1 MIDIEKVLSQKENQF
16 IEAKLADSK
25 VPKSLWET
33 YSAFANTFGGTII
46 LGLKED
52 KTSKKLSIEGVKNSD
67 QIISDIWNTLNN
79 NNKVSSNILLSK
91 HIYKIDYNNKTL
103 VVIEVPRAG
112 RLDRP
117 VYIGEDF
124 LKGTYRR
131 NHEGDYHCTKAEVK
145 SMLRDQSEVSSDSLL
160 LDNVPITALNHDSIK
175 RYRIIF
181 KNLRPDHVWVELSDD
196 EFLCK
201 IGAARIYQNDGKL
214 HPTLG
219 GLIFF
224 GDFIEIQNELP
235 NFFLDYRERLDF
247 NNRWTDRV
255 CSGDGDWSGNVFDF
269 YFKVA
274 SKLTSQIKRPFALDN
289 NMQRIDDTPLH
300 KGVREA
306 LANALIHTDYY
317 GTRGVVID
325 KFPDSISISNPG
337 SFRIPIF
344 DAIGGGISDAR
355 NSKIFNMFTLI
366 EVGERSGMGLCN
378 LYDVW
383 RKNKL
388 PMPYVKESL
397 TPCERITIELQLS
410 QIENNTFVSESPATF
425 NSAVREST
433 MPSFNEGFIATYKSS
448 STSSN
453 QSSTTT
459 QKEIKNN
466 TITTTVKE
474 GASSTAYY
482 ITNPSPVANSSTTQT
497 YKESIKKGTQNLP
510 FTSNDAI
517 FTTTQS
523 QEVNRKTAKNHV
535 IPSSTLDT
543 ITTQSP
549 KIIPTTENNNIED
562 LILKEILSCPQIS
575 HKKLSEN
582 LDRKQSSIRF
592 YLERLQKKGIV
603 SRVGSNRNGFWRVNR
618 K

>member
-52 KTSKKLSIEGVKNSD
+52 KTSKVLSVVGVKNAD

-91 HIYKIDYNNKTL
+91 HIYQLEYESKTL
-103 VVIEVPRAG
+103 IIIEVPRAG

-131 NHEGDYHCTKAEVK
+131 NHEGDYHCSKAEVK

-160 LDNVPITALNHDSIK
+160 LDNVPLSSLNRDSIK

-181 KNLRPDHVWVELSDD
+181 RNIRPDHVWVELSDD

-235 NFFLDYRERLDF
+235 NYFLDYRERLDF

-255 CSGDGDWSGNVFDF
+255 CSGDGDWSGNIFDF

-274 SKLTSQIKRPFALDN
+274 SKLTSQIKRPFVLDN

-306 LANALIHTDYY
+306 LANALIHADYY
-317 GTRGVVID
+317 GTRGIVID
-325 KFPDSISISNPG
+325 KFPESIVISNPG

-355 NSKIFNMFTLI
+355 NSKIFNMFALI

-378 LYDVW
+378 LCDVW
-383 RKNKL
+383 RKNNL
-388 PMPYVKESL
+388 PTPYVRESL
-397 TPCERITIELQLS
+397 TPCERTILELQLNINEDS
-410 QIENNTFVSESPATF
+410 QLV
-425 NSAVREST
+425 
-433 MPSFNEGFIATYKSS
+433 
-448 STSSN
+448 
-453 QSSTTT
+453 
-459 QKEIKNN
+459 
-466 TITTTVKE
+466 VK
-474 GASSTAYY
+474 
-482 ITNPSPVANSSTTQT
+482 SPVATYSINSNPHTSSSNVTLDTTQSTKNKYKKGTYNLLPLAPEETFITTQNSTNIKTATQSTPDSLPIQSFNTTHSQIDYPNLPTNNTYKLALPNISSTTQ
-497 YKESIKKGTQNLP
+497 S
-510 FTSNDAI
+510 
-517 FTTTQS
+517 TTIDLQD
-523 QEVNRKTAKNHV
+523 N
-535 IPSSTLDT
+535 
-543 ITTQSP
+543 P
-549 KIIPTTENNNIED
+549 KIIED
-562 LILKEILSCPQIS
+562 LILKEIIQCPQIS

-582 LDRKQSSIRF
+582 LGRKQSSIRF

-603 SRVGSNRNGFWRVNR
+603 SRIGGNRNGFWRIN
-618 K
+618 KK

>member
-1 MIDIEKVLSQKENQF
+1 MIDIEKILSQKENQF

-52 KTSKKLSIEGVKNSD
+52 KTSKKLSVEGVKNPD
-67 QIISDIWNTLNN
+67 QVISDIWNTLNN

-91 HIYKIDYNNKTL
+91 HIYKIDYNSKTL

-160 LDNVPITALNHDSIK
+160 LDNVPMTALNHDSIK

-181 KNLRPDHVWVELSDD
+181 KNLRPEHVWVELSDD

-325 KFPDSISISNPG
+325 KFSDSITISNPG

-355 NSKIFNMFTLI
+355 NSKIFNMFALI

-388 PMPYVKESL
+388 PTPNVKESL
-397 TPCERITIELQLS
+397 TPCERITVELQLS
-410 QIENNTFVSESPATF
+410 KNENITFVGESPTPINSSLCEPTTPSLLEDFITTHNIPFSAIDVTSATTR
-425 NSAVREST
+425 NKNKNRIITQTIKEANT
-433 MPSFNEGFIATYKSS
+433 EGTHKSPV
-448 STSSN
+448 TSSIVDFDTTRSGKKST
-453 QSSTTT
+453 QSYLDTAS
-459 QKEIKNN
+459 N
-466 TITTTVKE
+466 T
-474 GASSTAYY
+474 
-482 ITNPSPVANSSTTQT
+482 
-497 YKESIKKGTQNLP
+497 
-510 FTSNDAI
+510 D

-523 QEVNRKTAKNHV
+523 KETNKSTAQNHV
-535 IPSSTLDT
+535 ISSSLQDST
-543 ITTQSP
+543 TTQSQGTM
-549 KIIPTTENNNIED
+549 PTTENNNIED
-562 LILKEILSCPQIS
+562 LILKEILYCPQIS

-582 LDRKQSSIRF
+582 LGRKQSSIRF

-603 SRVGSNRNGFWRVNR
+603 SRVGGNRNGFWRINR
-618 K
+618 KK